1 MEDAFRNSFLNAL
14 KKAILLLNQEELQ
27 KKILTTMADGL
38 GEKGIDV
45 KALAGKIDQV
55 APYCVGS
62 LVAEIS
68 MRAVME
74 DTVNADGALSKKV
87 SDVFLNAIGDD
98 AFDVLIENCNFE
110 RAKKQFG
117 EEKVEQIAEELSTGD
132 IYETEEFAQAVESLS
147 KSLHSLTKKWKAQ
160 MGRGKLT

>member
-1 MEDAFRNSFLNAL
+1 MEMEDAFRKSFLNAL
-14 KKAILLLNQEELQ
+14 KKAILLVNQEELQ
-27 KKILTTMADGL
+27 KKILTTIADGL
-38 GEKGIDV
+38 GEKGTDA
-45 KALAGKIDQV
+45 KTLGGKIDQV

-74 DTVNADGALSKKV
+74 DTSDSDGALSKKV
-87 SDVFLNAIGDD
+87 SDFFLNAIGDN
-98 AFDVLIENCNFE
+98 AFNILIENCNFE

-117 EEKVEQIAEELSTGD
+117 QERVEQIAEELSTDD

-147 KSLHSLTKKWKAQ
+147 RNLHSLTK
-160 MGRGKLT
+160 R